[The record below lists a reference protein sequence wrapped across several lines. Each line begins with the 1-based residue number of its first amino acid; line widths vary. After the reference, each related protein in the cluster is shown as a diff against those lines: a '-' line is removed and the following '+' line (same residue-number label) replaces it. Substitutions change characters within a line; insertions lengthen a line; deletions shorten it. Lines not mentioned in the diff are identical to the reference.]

1 MDSRARFFL
10 RACVFCLL
18 FKLFFS
24 FSQIVQ
30 GGRRAAGSLPM
41 AATDFSKSGVPG
53 DDQEKTTSEGSE
65 ESQPAPSGSAD
76 VDLGENLDQTA

>member
-1 MDSRARFFL
+1 MFT
-10 RACVFCLL
+10 
-18 FKLFFS
+18 FFS

-30 GGRRAAGSLPM
+30 GGRRAAGSLPV
-41 AATDFSKSGVPG
+41 AATDLSKSGVPG